1 MKFYPLLFLFS
12 ISLLFSKAVQ
22 GQQKEYV
29 YVDSSLL
36 YPDLVDSSKVAA
48 PEEEPVYKDSTVTVN
63 YAADTILQNN
73 ELALSRDSIRLLKN
87 AKQFA
92 YAKVMDS
99 LLKDLQKQQA
109 DAANLQQDKPSALEA
124 FLSSAIT
131 KFIFWGL
138 AIFFVLFIMYKLFF
152 TQGFLQRQSARL
164 PVNMVKEE
172 ADDSKG
178 DVDYDRQVA
187 AAVNNKNYR
196 LATRYLY
203 LQCIQKLMKAGVITF
218 TADKTNA
225 EYLYELSGKPYK
237 DEFVSLTLNY
247 EYVWYGEFS
256 IDEPVFVKLQQRF
269 KQFNSQLKN

>member
-1 MKFYPLLFLFS
+1 MRFYSL
-12 ISLLFSKAVQ
+12 LLFSLCLFLSTAVQ

-36 YPDLVDSSKVAA
+36 YPESADSSKVAA
-48 PEEEPVYKDSTVTVN
+48 PDEEDSYEDSTTTVN
-63 YAADTILQNN
+63 YATDTVLQNN

-99 LLKDLQKQQA
+99 LLKDMQKQQA
-109 DAANLQQDKPSALEA
+109 DDAKLQQDKPSVLEA
-124 FLSSAIT
+124 FLSSAVT
-131 KFIFWGL
+131 KFIFWAM

-152 TQGFLQRQSARL
+152 TEGFLQRQSARA
-164 PVNMVKEE
+164 PVNVVKEE
-172 ADDSKG
+172 AEDATG
-178 DVDYDRQVA
+178 NVDYDRQVTA
-187 AAVNNKNYR
+187 AINNKNYR

-203 LQCIQKLMKAGVITF
+203 LQCIQKLMKAGVISF
-218 TADKTNA
+218 AADKTNSQ
-225 EYLYELSGKPYK
+225 YLYELSGKPYK

-269 KQFNSQLKN
+269 KQFNNQFKN